1 LLITAN
7 PKIHNLSLHDALPIF
22 SSPQD
27 QREFAHRHPQQPSSP
42 TSPTSPPTR
51 PRSTPSA
58 AQSAVNSGPN
68 SGGDDGPPPPLPP
81 YGSGSSFQAVPQPAR
96 ANTTGKPAPCSH
108 LTGAA
113 IRLSIGLPCAE
124 PRRSF
129 RRSALLGMLGSAPGA
144 GLVSESG
151 STANWRMFSS
161 EPEIAKRQMLAVV
174 FMLTAFGHADGKFG
188 LAEKRFVQ
196 EKIAALVE
204 RQMQAVVSDPLV
216 RHAQTA
222 RVTAQFQ
229 RAAAA
234 IDRELVAL

>member
-81 YGSGSSFQAVPQPAR
+81 YGSRSEEHTSELQSRENLV
-96 ANTTGKPAPCSH
+96 C
-108 LTGAA
+108 
-113 IRLSIGLPCAE
+113 RL
-124 PRRSF
+124 
-129 RRSALLGMLGSAPGA
+129 LL
-144 GLVSESG
+144 
-151 STANWRMFSS
+151 
-161 EPEIAKRQMLAVV
+161 
-174 FMLTAFGHADGKFG
+174 
-188 LAEKRFVQ
+188 
-196 EKIAALVE
+196 
-204 RQMQAVVSDPLV
+204 
-216 RHAQTA
+216 
-222 RVTAQFQ
+222 
-229 RAAAA
+229 
-234 IDRELVAL
+234 